1 MESVDQEFRLAKEH
15 YAGMTEGEI
24 GALAAE
30 AYNLTKIAREAL
42 AAVIAKKGFKIQ
54 LSEAP
59 PPEKPKGVGDSEDE
73 LDLTIICELKSEA
86 DAKRAKGILDEKGL
100 ASCLGPDDIAD

>member
-1 MESVDQEFRLAKEH
+1 MESVDQEVRLAKEH

-30 AYNLTKIAREAL
+30 AYNLTEISREAL
-42 AAVIAKKGFKIQ
+42 AAVIAEKGFKIQ

-59 PPEKPKGVGDSEDE
+59 PPEEPRGVGDSEDE
-73 LDLTIICELKSEA
+73 LDLMSIYHLNSDA
-86 DAKRAKGILDEKGL
+86 DARRAKGIPDAKSIAPSL
-100 ASCLGPDDIAD
+100 SPDDI